1 MVYLIAVAGHTG
13 AGKTTAVCYL
23 KEMCGGEV
31 VYLGGAVLDY
41 MNEHGISITPE
52 SELLWRL
59 KLREQDGPGAFAMLK
74 SGAVTKFLE
83 AGMPVYVDA
92 IFAPQEFEILS
103 SRAGQFRTYLV
114 GINASFTM
122 RCERLR
128 SRPKRPFSEQDVM
141 KRDQKEIEELGTGE
155 VLASAMYTISNEGS
169 LADFH
174 ESLSQLMRSMAADSP
189 KI

>member
-1 MVYLIAVAGHTG
+1 MSMAYQV
-13 AGKTTAVCYL
+13 
-23 KEMCGGEV
+23 
-31 VYLGGAVLDY
+31 
-41 MNEHGISITPE
+41 TPE

-59 KLREQDGPGAFAMLK
+59 KLREQGGPAAFAILK
-74 SGAVTKFLE
+74 SSAVANFLE
-83 AGMPVYVDA
+83 AGVPVYVDA
-92 IFAPQEFEILS
+92 IFAPEEFEILS
-103 SRAGQFRTYLV
+103 FRAGQFPTYLV
-114 GINASFTM
+114 GIDTSFTM

-128 SRPKRPFSEQDVM
+128 SRPRRPFNEQDVM
-141 KRDQKEIEELGTGE
+141 KRDQKEIEELRTGE